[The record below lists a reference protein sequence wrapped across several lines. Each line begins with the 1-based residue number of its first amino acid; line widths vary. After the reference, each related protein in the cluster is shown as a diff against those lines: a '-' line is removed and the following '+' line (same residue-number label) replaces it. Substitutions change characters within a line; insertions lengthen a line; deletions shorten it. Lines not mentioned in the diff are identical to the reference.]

1 MSLVNNDLLN
11 ENKLL
16 KEYSSGAQRNAN
28 YKNSER
34 VNESFF
40 NPISPINRQQ
50 PLSYS
55 NSMSN
60 EVYYPYSSKPK
71 DTTSNSHVN
80 HFEENF
86 DSMNVASMNNLK
98 KILKKI
104 DSRFSNSAISSEYTS
119 N

>member
-1 MSLVNNDLLN
+1 M
-11 ENKLL
+11 L
-16 KEYSSGAQRNAN
+16 KEYSTGVQRNFSHKN
-28 YKNSER
+28 YESR
-34 VNESFF
+34 NESFF
-40 NPISPINRQQ
+40 NPISPISRQQ

-60 EVYYPYSSKPK
+60 DVYNTYTTKPK
-71 DTTSNSHVN
+71 ELAINSQSNHP
-80 HFEENF
+80 EENF
-86 DSMNVASMNNLK
+86 DLMNVASMNNLK